1 MLTVD
6 EQITIMQDNLQYL
19 RKIAGWTAEQ
29 LGNNIGVTKQ
39 TISNLENKK
48 VQMTKTQYI
57 AIRSVFVAEGQRNK
71 QNTTLSRVM
80 KILFDA
86 DSAYSAE
93 QYAALQGALLSI
105 SASAAAG
112 IVGLQL
118 WTVATMLLAPLH
130 LGLAGAAISK
140 TQSND
145 ALDWLVDIINKGK
158 DNR

>member
-1 MLTVD
+1 MITVD
-6 EQITIMQDNLQYL
+6 EQIAVMQDNLQYL

-71 QNTTLSRVM
+71 QNTTLSRVL

-86 DSAYSAE
+86 DSSYSVE

-130 LGLAGAAISK
+130 LGLAGAAINK
-140 TQSND
+140 TQSSD
-145 ALDWLVDIINKGK
+145 TLDWLVEIINKGK